1 MIGASSQPKR
11 YSQFRMS
18 SLFQD
23 LMTGLDEVDAYLANR
38 QPEQSA
44 PTQDPLLSFRSAAE
58 ESASPQRHPAP
69 RADSSES
76 TFLLLTGLLHRSVS

>member
-38 QPEQSA
+38 QPEQPA
-44 PTQDPLLSFRSAAE
+44 PTQAPLLSFRSAAE
-58 ESASPQRHPAP
+58 ESASDLSARSPHPLMIKKHEL
-69 RADSSES
+69 ES
-76 TFLLLTGLLHRSVS
+76 

>member
-1 MIGASSQPKR
+1 
-11 YSQFRMS
+11 MS

-23 LMTGLDEVDAYLANR
+23 LMIGLDEVDAYLANR

-58 ESASPQRHPAP
+58 ESAFAEPKKPLRQGR
-69 RADSSES
+69 EE
-76 TFLLLTGLLHRSVS
+76 RS